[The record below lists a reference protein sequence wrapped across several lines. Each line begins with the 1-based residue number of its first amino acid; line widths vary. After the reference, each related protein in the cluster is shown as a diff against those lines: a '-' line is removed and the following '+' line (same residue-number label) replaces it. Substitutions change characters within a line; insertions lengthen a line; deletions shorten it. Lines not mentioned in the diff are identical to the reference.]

1 MRLSWH
7 ELNDIKNKILKDLY
21 GNKKEELHKK
31 SVNIAERNRLIWLNQ
46 YKHLLDELPND
57 MLTRHKEYKLR
68 VTYPW
73 GCNPEKVDHHKRIHE
88 AWECKFNKEEVNP
101 VSDHYYAA
109 EQDLHTDLK
118 AETEELC
125 IDMLALNGEEHEMSQ
140 YLSKTTNKFTGSQQL
155 RKVWPKPFHKY
166 LPVEPQRA
174 KRKQPEEDPNLPTIP
189 DGLNERLTT
198 NLLEDS

>member
-57 MLTRHKEYKLR
+57 MLTRHKEYKVR

-140 YLSKTTNKFTGSQQL
+140 YLSKTTNTVSYTHL
-155 RKVWPKPFHKY
+155 RAH
-166 LPVEPQRA
+166 E
-174 KRKQPEEDPNLPTIP
+174 T
-189 DGLNERLTT
+189 
-198 NLLEDS
+198 